1 VGHAAEV
8 VVVGGGVAGAA
19 VAMLL
24 ARRGI
29 SVLVLER
36 SAKYV
41 DHVYPPGKYR
51 GIWILTRPR
60 WCGPVEGSDLGR
72 RWASNSRAG
81 VR

>member
-1 VGHAAEV
+1 MGHAAEV

-19 VAMLL
+19 IAMLL

-41 DHVYPPGKYR
+41 DHVR
-51 GIWILTRPR
+51 GEFIVPW
-60 WCGPVEGSDLGR
+60 GVAQSQALGLYDVCAI
-72 RWASNSRAG
+72 ASNAR
-81 VR
+81 R